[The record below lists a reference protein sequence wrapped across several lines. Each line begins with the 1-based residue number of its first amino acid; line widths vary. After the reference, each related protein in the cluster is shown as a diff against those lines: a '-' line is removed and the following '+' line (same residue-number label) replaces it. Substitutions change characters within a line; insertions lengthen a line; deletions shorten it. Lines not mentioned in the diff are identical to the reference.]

1 MKSSDIAN
9 KLYDMLKI
17 KLGTESHTHT
27 EIINEAKNLALLV
40 FTCTDEE
47 IIGDVVI
54 RYEENHPLV
63 RVTAPDILVANDDDG
78 KWFEKKQQLIRH
90 SMADGYFDRY
100 KRYLRR
106 QDFSEAVIE
115 QMESDCSKVLK
126 QCANPEMTL
135 NVSERKKKGLVVGD
149 VQSGKTA
156 NYLGLINL
164 ACDYGYKII
173 VLLAGMTDSL
183 RQQTQSRVD
192 SGFIGA
198 ISDTMS
204 DAEISYI
211 GVNDDAQIQQNYAV
225 PLTNNE
231 NDFVKF
237 VKKNLNATSGDFNKP
252 IILVVKKNTSVLK
265 QVVEWLKP
273 GSHNI
278 NCQNLLIIDDE
289 ADNASINTKKPEC
302 DPSKINGHIRNLYNN
317 FPIASYV
324 GYTATPF
331 ANIFVNPEGDESYKD
346 LFPSDF
352 IVLLNAPSNYYGA
365 HKVFSYDG
373 DIHSRSLRILDE
385 SEKNYL
391 PAKHKKDEFYFSVL
405 PNSLKEAI
413 LCFLINNVIRTIRG
427 ANRKHRSMMINI
439 SVFNLM
445 HGQIVDTVQAY
456 VEKIRNIIEQD
467 SGKCTDD
474 FIKNEDM
481 LMLYNLYTGN
491 KDYLDGECDFYS
503 EIRTKI
509 SWKDIKDGLYDEI
522 TKFEVTAINNQ
533 NKKERFSYTDTRFD
547 EVGARVIV
555 IGGYVLSRGLTLE
568 GLMVSYFSRNS
579 SAYDSLLQMCRWF
592 GYRPN
597 YEDLCR
603 IYMTP
608 VNIMNF
614 RAVIDAVE
622 DLKMQFREMIVKK
635 KKPDDFGLMVRESP
649 DTLETSLLI
658 TSRNKMYNSGK
669 IVRVLNYGGTYAD
682 TSKLFCSKDENAR
695 NGKVVKSLIAKCL
708 EEGISWHD
716 YYAPYSEKSRKMFL
730 NVPRGIIAS
739 HIKQLSIP
747 YENTKFDVDNL
758 STYISESLAFPSWD
772 IVVASGEAEN
782 VYFEGQRAVARSF
795 RKSPGEKYIRIGDT
809 NNRIIDPGIFVS
821 GLNSVQYEIAKL
833 HCEERRE
840 KQGKS
845 REGAIT
851 VPDYLAVETRNPL
864 FVIYPIQLK
873 TVREEEKPTE
883 EEKRV
888 VDMFGTESP
897 VFGFA
902 IGFPSKETAEKLT
915 YRANKVKIHEIEESR
930 DEPEVDE
937 EFYDNE

>member
-1 MKSSDIAN
+1 MKNNDIAV

-17 KLGTESHTHT
+17 KLGTEPHTHT
-27 EIINEAKNLALLV
+27 EIINEAKMLALVV

-47 IIGDVVI
+47 IIENVVI

-63 RVTAPDILVANDDDG
+63 RVTAPDILVANEDDG
-78 KWFEKKQQLIRH
+78 KWFERKQQLLSH

-115 QMESDCSKVLK
+115 QMESDCSRVLK
-126 QCANPEMTL
+126 QCANPELTL
-135 NVSERKKKGLVVGD
+135 NVNERKKKGLVVGD

-204 DAEISYI
+204 DAEIAYI
-211 GVNDDAQIQQNYAV
+211 GVNDDAQLQQNYAV

-252 IILVVKKNTSVLK
+252 IILVVKKNTSVLN

-278 NCQNLLIIDDE
+278 NCQNILIVDDE

-365 HKVFSYDG
+365 QKVFSYDG

-385 SEKNYL
+385 SEEHFL
-391 PAKHKKDEFYFSVL
+391 PAKHKKDEFYFSTL
-405 PNSLKEAI
+405 PSSLKEAI
-413 LCFLINNVIRTIRG
+413 LCFLIDNVIRTIRG

-439 SVFNLM
+439 SVYNIM
-445 HGQIVDTVQAY
+445 HGQILDAVQAY
-456 VEKIRNIIEQD
+456 VDKILNIIEQD
-467 SGKCTDD
+467 SCKSTGD

-481 LMLYNLYTGN
+481 LMLYNIYSGN
-491 KDYLDGECDFYS
+491 KKYLDGECDFYAEIREKVSWGEIKNGLYS
-503 EIRTKI
+503 EI
-509 SWKDIKDGLYDEI
+509 S
-522 TKFEVTAINNQ
+522 KFETAVINNS
-533 NKKERFSYTDTRFD
+533 NKKDRFSYTDKRFD

-568 GLMVSYFSRNS
+568 GLMVSYFSRRS

-635 KKPDDFGLMVRESP
+635 KKPEDFGLMVRESP

-669 IVRVLNYGGTYAD
+669 VVRVLNYGGTYAD
-682 TSKLFCSKDENAR
+682 TSKLFCSKEENRKNSDAVR
-695 NGKVVKSLIAKCL
+695 AFINECAGN
-708 EEGISWHD
+708 GISWFD
-716 YYAPYSEKSRKMFL
+716 YFAPNSDKSRKMFR
-730 NVPRGIIAS
+730 NVSKEIIAN
-739 HIKQLSIP
+739 HIKWLRIP
-747 YENTKFDVDNL
+747 VENTKFDVDNL
-758 STYISESLAFPSWD
+758 SEYIRNSSAFQLWD
-772 IVVASGEAEN
+772 VVVASGEAKDVE
-782 VYFEGQRAVARSF
+782 FEGQKAVARSF
-795 RKSPGEKYIRIGDT
+795 RKSPDDKFIRIGDA

-821 GLNSVQYEIAKL
+821 GLDEEQYSAAKL
-833 HCEERRE
+833 YCEERRE
-840 KQGKS
+840 RQGKS

-851 VPDYLAVETRNPL
+851 VPDYLSVENRNPL

-873 TVREEEKPTE
+873 IPEDKPTE
-883 EEKRV
+883 EEKNV
-888 VDMFGTESP
+888 VKLFGITDP

-902 IGFPSKETAEKLT
+902 IGFPSKEAAEKLT
-915 YRANKVKIHEIEESR
+915 YRANKIKIHEIEASR
-930 DEPEVDE
+930 EEPEVDE

>member
-1 MKSSDIAN
+1 MANSEIAG

-17 KLGTESHTHT
+17 KLGRESHTHT
-27 EIINEAKNLALLV
+27 EIINEARNLALLV
-40 FTCTDEE
+40 FTCTDES
-47 IIGDVVI
+47 IIEEVVV

-63 RVTAPDILVANDDDG
+63 RVTAPDILVANEDDG
-78 KWFEKKQQLIRH
+78 KWFEKKQQLLSH
-90 SMADGYFDRY
+90 SMTDGYFDRY

-115 QMESDCSKVLK
+115 QMESDCSRVLK
-126 QCANPEMTL
+126 QCANPELTL
-135 NVSERKKKGLVVGD
+135 NVTERKKKGLVVGD

-156 NYLGLINL
+156 NYLGLINM

-192 SGFIGA
+192 TGFIGA
-198 ISDTMS
+198 VSDTMS
-204 DAEISYI
+204 DAEIAYV

-252 IILVVKKNTSVLK
+252 IILVVKKNTSVLN

-273 GSHNI
+273 GFHNI

-365 HKVFSYDG
+365 QKVFSYEG
-373 DIHSRSLRILDE
+373 DVHSRSLRVLDE
-385 SEKNYL
+385 SEKHFL
-391 PAKHKKDEFYFSVL
+391 PAKHKKDEYYFAEL
-405 PNSLKEAI
+405 PDSLKEAI
-413 LCFLINNVIRTIRG
+413 LCFLINNVIRTKRG

-439 SVFNLM
+439 SVYNIM
-445 HGQIVDTVQAY
+445 HGEILDAVQKY
-456 VEKIRNIIEQD
+456 VSKLLNIIEQD
-467 SGKCTDD
+467 SGKCTSD

-481 LMLYNLYTGN
+481 KMLYNIYTGN
-491 KDYLDGECDFYS
+491 EDYLDGECDFYA
-503 EIRTKI
+503 EIREKI
-509 SWKDIKDGLYDEI
+509 SWEEIKAGLYDEI
-522 TKFEVTAINNQ
+522 VKFETTAINNQ
-533 NKKERFSYTDTRFD
+533 NKKERFSYTDERFK
-547 EVGARVIV
+547 EIGARVIV
-555 IGGYVLSRGLTLE
+555 VGGYVLSRGLTLE
-568 GLMVSYFSRNS
+568 GLMVSYFSRS
-579 SAYDSLLQMCRWF
+579 STAYDSLLQMCRWF

-603 IYMTP
+603 VYMTP
-608 VNIMNF
+608 INIMNF

-682 TSKLFCSKDENAR
+682 TSKLYCSKEVNEV
-695 NGKVVKSLIAKCL
+695 NETVVQQLINDCSY
-708 EEGISWHD
+708 EGIDFTD
-716 YYAPYSEKSRKMFL
+716 YYAPNSGVCRKML
-730 NVPRGIIAS
+730 REVPRKIIAS
-739 HIKQLSIP
+739 NIKNLKIP

-758 STYISESLAFPSWD
+758 SVYIKDSEAFPFWD
-772 IVVASGEAEN
+772 VVFASGDSTDISYLN
-782 VYFEGQRAVARSF
+782 QNSVIRSF
-795 RKSPGEKYIRIGDT
+795 RKSPSDKFIRIGDV

-821 GLNSVQYEIAKL
+821 GLNEEQIKVAKI

-840 KQGKS
+840 RQGKS

-851 VPDYLAVETRNPL
+851 VPDYLAVQSRNPL
-864 FVIYPIQLK
+864 LVVYPIQLNLPK
-873 TVREEEKPTE
+873 EKPTD
-883 EEKRV
+883 EEKRTISL
-888 VDMFGTESP
+888 FGKEKP
-897 VFGFA
+897 IFGFA
-902 IGFPSKETAEKLT
+902 VGFPSKESADKLT
-915 YRANKVKIHEIEESR
+915 YRANKRKIQEIEDSR
-930 DEPEVDE
+930 EEPEVDE
-937 EFYDNE
+937 EFYNND

>member
-1 MKSSDIAN
+1 MANSEIAG

-17 KLGTESHTHT
+17 KLGIESHTHT
-27 EIINEAKNLALLV
+27 EIINEARNLALLV
-40 FTCTDEE
+40 FTCTDEN
-47 IIGDVVI
+47 IIEEVVV

-63 RVTAPDILVANDDDG
+63 RVTAPDILVANEDDG
-78 KWFEKKQQLIRH
+78 KWFEKKQQLLSH
-90 SMADGYFDRY
+90 SMSDGYFDRY

-115 QMESDCSKVLK
+115 QMESDCSRVLK
-126 QCANPEMTL
+126 QCANPELTL
-135 NVSERKKKGLVVGD
+135 NVTERKKKGLVVGD

-156 NYLGLINL
+156 NYLGLINM

-192 SGFIGA
+192 TGFIGA
-198 ISDTMS
+198 VSDTMS
-204 DAEISYI
+204 DAEIAYV

-252 IILVVKKNTSVLK
+252 IILVVKKNTSVLN

-273 GSHNI
+273 GFHNI

-365 HKVFSYDG
+365 QKVFSYEG
-373 DIHSRSLRILDE
+373 DVHSRSLRVLDE
-385 SEKNYL
+385 SEKHFL
-391 PAKHKKDEFYFSVL
+391 PAKHKKDEYYFAEL
-405 PNSLKEAI
+405 PDSLKEAI
-413 LCFLINNVIRTIRG
+413 LCFLINNVIRTKRG

-439 SVFNLM
+439 SVYNIM
-445 HGQIVDTVQAY
+445 HGEILDAVQKY
-456 VEKIRNIIEQD
+456 VSKLLNIIEQD
-467 SGKCTDD
+467 SGKCTSD

-481 LMLYNLYTGN
+481 KMLYNIYTGN
-491 KDYLDGECDFYS
+491 EDYLDGECDFYV
-503 EIRTKI
+503 EIREKI
-509 SWKDIKDGLYDEI
+509 SWEEIKAGLYDEI
-522 TKFEVTAINNQ
+522 VKFETTVINNQ
-533 NKKERFSYTDTRFD
+533 NKKERFSYTDDRFK
-547 EVGARVIV
+547 EIGARVIV
-555 IGGYVLSRGLTLE
+555 VGGYVLSRGLTLE
-568 GLMVSYFSRNS
+568 GLMVSYFSRS
-579 SAYDSLLQMCRWF
+579 STAYDSLLQMCRWF

-603 IYMTP
+603 VYMTP
-608 VNIMNF
+608 INIMNF

-682 TSKLFCSKDENAR
+682 TSKLYCSKEVNEL
-695 NGKVVKSLIAKCL
+695 NETVVQQLINDCSS
-708 EEGISWHD
+708 EGIEFTD
-716 YYAPYSEKSRKMFL
+716 YYAPNSGVCRKML
-730 NVPRGIIAS
+730 REVPRKIIAS
-739 HIKQLSIP
+739 NIKNLKIP

-758 STYISESLAFPSWD
+758 SVYIKDSEAFPFWD
-772 IVVASGEAEN
+772 VVFASGDSTDISYLN
-782 VYFEGQRAVARSF
+782 QNSVIRSF
-795 RKSPGEKYIRIGDT
+795 RKSPSDKFIRIGDV

-821 GLNSVQYEIAKL
+821 GLDEEQIEVARI

-840 KQGKS
+840 RQGKS

-851 VPDYLAVETRNPL
+851 VPDYLAVQTRNPL
-864 FVIYPIQLK
+864 LVVYPIQLNLPK
-873 TVREEEKPTE
+873 EKPTD
-883 EEKRV
+883 EEKRTIAL
-888 VDMFGTESP
+888 FGKEKP

-902 IGFPSKETAEKLT
+902 VGFPSKESADKLT
-915 YRANKVKIHEIEESR
+915 YRANKRKIQEIEASR
-930 DEPEVDE
+930 EEPEVDE
-937 EFYDNE
+937 EFYNND

>member
-1 MKSSDIAN
+1 MANSEIAG

-17 KLGTESHTHT
+17 KLGRESHTHT
-27 EIINEAKNLALLV
+27 EIINEARNLALLV
-40 FTCTDEE
+40 FTCTDEN
-47 IIGDVVI
+47 IIEEVVV

-63 RVTAPDILVANDDDG
+63 RVTAPDILVANEDDG
-78 KWFEKKQQLIRH
+78 KWFEKKQQLLSH
-90 SMADGYFDRY
+90 SMSDGYFDRY

-115 QMESDCSKVLK
+115 QMESDCSRVLK
-126 QCANPEMTL
+126 QCANPELTL
-135 NVSERKKKGLVVGD
+135 NVTERKKKGLVVGD

-156 NYLGLINL
+156 NYLGLINM

-192 SGFIGA
+192 TGFIGA
-198 ISDTMS
+198 VSDTMS
-204 DAEISYI
+204 DAEIAYV

-252 IILVVKKNTSVLK
+252 IILVVKKNTSVLN

-273 GSHNI
+273 GFHNI

-365 HKVFSYDG
+365 QKVFSYEG
-373 DIHSRSLRILDE
+373 DVHSRSIRVLDE
-385 SEKNYL
+385 SEKHFL
-391 PAKHKKDEFYFSVL
+391 PAKHKKDEYYFAEL
-405 PNSLKEAI
+405 PDSLKEAI
-413 LCFLINNVIRTIRG
+413 LCFLINNVIRTKRG

-439 SVFNLM
+439 SVYNIM
-445 HGQIVDTVQAY
+445 HGEIFDAVQKY
-456 VEKIRNIIEQD
+456 VSKLLNIIEQD
-467 SGKCTDD
+467 SGKCTSD

-481 LMLYNLYTGN
+481 KMLYNIYTGN
-491 KDYLDGECDFYS
+491 EDYLDGECDFYA
-503 EIRTKI
+503 EIREKI
-509 SWKDIKDGLYDEI
+509 SWEEIKAGLYDEI
-522 TKFEVTAINNQ
+522 VKFETTVINNQ
-533 NKKERFSYTDTRFD
+533 NKKERFSYTDDRFK
-547 EVGARVIV
+547 EIGARVIV
-555 IGGYVLSRGLTLE
+555 VGGYVLSRGLTLE
-568 GLMVSYFSRNS
+568 GLMVSYFSRS
-579 SAYDSLLQMCRWF
+579 STAYDSLLQMCRWF

-603 IYMTP
+603 VYMTP
-608 VNIMNF
+608 INIMNF

-682 TSKLFCSKDENAR
+682 TSKLYCSKEVNEL
-695 NGKVVKSLIAKCL
+695 NETVVQQLINDCSS
-708 EEGISWHD
+708 EGIEFTD
-716 YYAPYSEKSRKMFL
+716 YYAPNSGVCRKML
-730 NVPRGIIAS
+730 REVPRKIIAS
-739 HIKQLSIP
+739 NIKNLKIP

-758 STYISESLAFPSWD
+758 SVYIKDSEAFPFWD
-772 IVVASGEAEN
+772 VVFASGDSTDISYLN
-782 VYFEGQRAVARSF
+782 QNSVIRSF
-795 RKSPGEKYIRIGDT
+795 RKSPSDKFIRIGDV

-821 GLNSVQYEIAKL
+821 GLDEEQIEVARI

-840 KQGKS
+840 RQGKS

-851 VPDYLAVETRNPL
+851 VPDYLAVQTRNPL
-864 FVIYPIQLK
+864 LVVYPIQLNLPK
-873 TVREEEKPTE
+873 EKPTD
-883 EEKRV
+883 EEKRTIAL
-888 VDMFGTESP
+888 FGKEKP

-902 IGFPSKETAEKLT
+902 VGFPSKESADKLT
-915 YRANKVKIHEIEESR
+915 YRANKRKIQEIEASR
-930 DEPEVDE
+930 EEPEVDE
-937 EFYDNE
+937 EIYNND

>member
-1 MKSSDIAN
+1 MANSEIAG

-17 KLGTESHTHT
+17 KLGRESHTHT
-27 EIINEAKNLALLV
+27 EIINEARNLALLV
-40 FTCTDEE
+40 FTCTDEN
-47 IIGDVVI
+47 IIEEVVV

-63 RVTAPDILVANDDDG
+63 RVTAPDILVANEDDG
-78 KWFEKKQQLIRH
+78 KWFEKKQQLLSH
-90 SMADGYFDRY
+90 SMSDGYFDRY

-115 QMESDCSKVLK
+115 QMESDCSRVLK
-126 QCANPEMTL
+126 QCANPELTL
-135 NVSERKKKGLVVGD
+135 NVTERKKKGLVVGD

-156 NYLGLINL
+156 NYLGLINM

-192 SGFIGA
+192 TGFIGA
-198 ISDTMS
+198 VSDTMS
-204 DAEISYI
+204 DAEIAYV

-252 IILVVKKNTSVLK
+252 IILVVKKNTSVLN

-273 GSHNI
+273 GFHNI

-365 HKVFSYDG
+365 QKVFSYEG
-373 DIHSRSLRILDE
+373 DVHSRSLRVLDE
-385 SEKNYL
+385 SEKHFL
-391 PAKHKKDEFYFSVL
+391 PAKHKKDEYYFAEL
-405 PNSLKEAI
+405 PDSLKEAI
-413 LCFLINNVIRTIRG
+413 LCFLINNVIRTKRG

-439 SVFNLM
+439 SVYNIM
-445 HGQIVDTVQAY
+445 HGEILDAVQKY
-456 VEKIRNIIEQD
+456 VSKLLNIIEQD
-467 SGKCTDD
+467 SGKCTSD

-481 LMLYNLYTGN
+481 KMLYNIYTGN
-491 KDYLDGECDFYS
+491 EDYFDGECDFYA
-503 EIRTKI
+503 EIREKI
-509 SWKDIKDGLYDEI
+509 SWEEIKAGLYDEI
-522 TKFEVTAINNQ
+522 VKFETTVINNQ
-533 NKKERFSYTDTRFD
+533 NKKERFSYTDDRFK
-547 EVGARVIV
+547 EIGARVIV
-555 IGGYVLSRGLTLE
+555 VGGYVLSRGLTLE
-568 GLMVSYFSRNS
+568 GLMVSYFSRS
-579 SAYDSLLQMCRWF
+579 STAYDSLLQMCRWF

-603 IYMTP
+603 VYMTP
-608 VNIMNF
+608 INIMNF
-614 RAVIDAVE
+614 RTVIDAVE

-682 TSKLFCSKDENAR
+682 TSKLYCSKEVNEV
-695 NGKVVKSLIAKCL
+695 NETVVQQLINDCSS
-708 EEGISWHD
+708 EGIEFTD
-716 YYAPYSEKSRKMFL
+716 YYAPNSGVCRKML
-730 NVPRGIIAS
+730 REVPRKIIAS
-739 HIKQLSIP
+739 NIKNLKIP

-758 STYISESLAFPSWD
+758 SVYIKDSEAFPFWD
-772 IVVASGEAEN
+772 VVFASGDSTDISYLN
-782 VYFEGQRAVARSF
+782 QNSVIRSF
-795 RKSPGEKYIRIGDT
+795 RKSPSDKFIRIGDV

-821 GLNSVQYEIAKL
+821 GLDEEQIEVARI

-840 KQGKS
+840 RQGKS

-851 VPDYLAVETRNPL
+851 VPDYLAVQTRNPL
-864 FVIYPIQLK
+864 LVVYPIQLNLPK
-873 TVREEEKPTE
+873 EKPTD
-883 EEKRV
+883 EEKRTIAL
-888 VDMFGTESP
+888 FGKEKP

-902 IGFPSKETAEKLT
+902 VGFPSKESADKLT
-915 YRANKVKIHEIEESR
+915 YRANKRKIQEIEASR
-930 DEPEVDE
+930 EEPEVDE
-937 EFYDNE
+937 EFYNND

>member
-1 MKSSDIAN
+1 MANNDIAN

-27 EIINEAKNLALLV
+27 EIVNETRMLALVV

-47 IIGDVVI
+47 IIENVVI

-63 RVTAPDILVANDDDG
+63 KVTAPDILVANEDDG
-78 KWFEKKQQLIRH
+78 KWFERKQQLLSH

-115 QMESDCSKVLK
+115 QMESDCSRILK
-126 QCANPEMTL
+126 QCANPELTL
-135 NVSERKKKGLVVGD
+135 NVNERKKKGLVVGD

-156 NYLGLINL
+156 NYLGLINF

-183 RQQTQSRVD
+183 RQQTQARVD

-198 ISDTMS
+198 ISDSMS
-204 DAEISYI
+204 DAEIAYI
-211 GVNDDAQIQQNYAV
+211 GVSDDAQLQQNYAV

-252 IILVVKKNTSVLK
+252 IILVVKKNTSVLD
-265 QVVEWLKP
+265 QVVAWLKP

-331 ANIFVNPEGDESYKD
+331 ANIFVNPEGDETYKD

-365 HKVFSYDG
+365 EKVFSYDG
-373 DIHSRSLRILDE
+373 DVHSRALRLLDE
-385 SEKNYL
+385 SEEHFL
-391 PAKHKKDEFYFSVL
+391 PAKHKRFEYHYREL
-405 PNSLKEAI
+405 PQSMKEAI
-413 LCFLINNVIRTIRG
+413 LCFLISNVIRTKRG

-439 SVFNLM
+439 SVLNDM
-445 HGQIVDTVQAY
+445 HTEIHDTVQTY
-456 VEKIRNIIEQD
+456 VEKIKNIIEQD
-467 SGKCTDD
+467 SEKSTQD

-481 LMLYNLYTGN
+481 RMLYDIYTGN
-491 KDYLDGECDFYS
+491 PEYLKKEYDFYS
-503 EIRTKI
+503 DIRKEI
-509 SWKDIKDGLYDEI
+509 SWEEVKAGLYDEI
-522 TKFEVTAINNQ
+522 KKFETVIINNQ
-533 NKKERFSYTDTRFD
+533 NKKNRFSYTDSRFD
-547 EVGARVIV
+547 NVGARVIV

-568 GLMVSYFSRNS
+568 GLMVSYFSRCS
-579 SAYDSLLQMCRWF
+579 TAYDSLLQMCRWF
-592 GYRPN
+592 GYRAN

-603 IYMTP
+603 VYMTP
-608 VNIMNF
+608 ANIMNF
-614 RAVIDAVE
+614 RAVIDAVD

-658 TSRNKMYNSGK
+658 TSRNKMYNSGQV
-669 IVRVLNYGGTYAD
+669 VRVLNYGGTYAD
-682 TSKLFCSKDENAR
+682 TSKLYCSTDINAA
-695 NGKVVKSLIAKCL
+695 NGGVVSALFNECL
-708 EEGISWHD
+708 SAGIEWEDFSI
-716 YYAPYSEKSRKMFL
+716 PNSTTRRKML
-730 NVPRGIIAS
+730 RNVPRGIIAS
-739 HIKQLSIP
+739 HIKNLKVP

-758 STYISESLAFPSWD
+758 SAYIKDSKAFPMWD
-772 IVVASGEAEN
+772 IVIASGEAQDVKYHN
-782 VYFEGQRAVARSF
+782 QRAVARSF
-795 RKSPGEKYIRIGDT
+795 RKNPGEKIIRIGDN
-809 NNRIIDPGIFVS
+809 NNRIIDPGIFAS
-821 GLNSVQYEIAKL
+821 GLDGVQYDLAKL

-840 KQGKS
+840 RQNKP

-851 VPDYLAVETRNPL
+851 VPDYLSVQTRNPL
-864 FVIYPIQLK
+864 LVIYPMQLK
-873 TVREEEKPTE
+873 LVKPEENPTE
-883 EEKRV
+883 EERKV
-888 VDMFGTESP
+888 IGHFGTTEP

-902 IGFPSKETAEKLT
+902 VGFPAKESAEKMT
-915 YRANKVKIHEIEESR
+915 YRANKRKIQEIEASR
-930 DEPEVDE
+930 EEPEVDE
-937 EFYDNE
+937 EFYSND